1 MKTLKRYTMKINIK
15 YILLSTLAISISAG
29 CKKSFLDQSP
39 EATIVGTNFFKT
51 ETDIKQAVNGAYS
64 SLIGMGLTSYWL
76 FGEMRSDNTTYQYNG
91 KDRGL
96 EQREFVDEFLSSATA
111 PPIQQFWQESYTGIA
126 RCNDVLDHVEK
137 IDMPAANKNQYT
149 GEAELLRAFHYF
161 NLVRQFGGVPL
172 RITST
177 QSPADARSKG
187 RAPEVDVY
195 KQIIA
200 DLTDAST
207 KLPVKYTGGDIG
219 RVTQGTALTLL
230 GKVYLTQKNYAD
242 ALTALRKVTS
252 LGYAMLGDYK
262 NVFDPANK
270 NNSESIFEM
279 QYLGSQNGLSSNFLY
294 QFAPWTS
301 GSTVT
306 GDPGTNLGSGNG
318 YNIPTQDMIN
328 AYEAGDVR
336 KDASLSLNFTDP
348 TSGKVIPYVIKYNHG
363 FVDRGRT
370 NDDFPILRYPDVLL
384 MIAECLNEQAFS
396 GGGEAFTLLN
406 QVRTRAHLPAKTA
419 GNANPALNVSTQ
431 AAFRDA
437 LFQER
442 RVEFAFE
449 NHRWYDLLRT
459 GKAVDVMNA
468 HGARQIAEFATIPA
482 GSYQVTANKLLLPI
496 PQREVTLD
504 NLVQNPQ

>member
-1 MKTLKRYTMKINIK
+1 MKIK
-15 YILLSTLAISISAG
+15 YILLSTLAISITAG

-91 KDRGL
+91 TDRGL

-111 PPIQQFWQESYTGIA
+111 PPIQQFWQESYTAIA
-126 RCNDVLDHVEK
+126 HCNDVLNHVGN
-137 IDMPAANKNQYT
+137 ITMTDAAKNQYT
-149 GEAELLRAFHYF
+149 GEVKVLRAFHYF

-172 RITST
+172 RITAT
-177 QSPADARSKG
+177 QSPSDARSKG
-187 RAPEVDVY
+187 RASEAEVY
-195 KQIIA
+195 KQIID

-207 KLPVKYTGGDIG
+207 KLPAKYTGNNIG

-230 GKVYLTQKNYAD
+230 GKVYLTQKNYAE
-242 ALTALRKVTS
+242 ALTALRKVTT

-262 NVFDPANK
+262 NVFDPSNK
-270 NNSESIFEM
+270 NNSESIFEI

-328 AYEAGDVR
+328 AYEPGDVR

-348 TSGKVIPYVIKYNHG
+348 TSHKIVPYVIKFNHG
-363 FVDRGRT
+363 FVDRGKT

-384 MIAECLNEQAFS
+384 MIAESLNEQGFAA
-396 GGGEAFTLLN
+396 GGEAFNLLN
-406 QVRTRAHLPAKTA
+406 QVRSRAHLPAKTA
-419 GNANPALNVSTQ
+419 GNADPALSVNTQ
-431 AAFRDA
+431 AEFRDA
-437 LFQER
+437 IFQER

-459 GKAVDVMNA
+459 GKAVDIMNA
-468 HGARQIAEFATIPA
+468 HGGRQIAEFSTIPA
-482 GSYQVTANKLLLPI
+482 GSYKVTANKLLLPI

-504 NLVQNPQ
+504 GLTQNPQ

>member
-1 MKTLKRYTMKINIK
+1 MKINIK
-15 YILLSTLAISISAG
+15 YVLISTLAISIASG
-29 CKKSFLDQSP
+29 CKKDFLNQTP
-39 EATIVGTNFFKT
+39 EATIVGDNFFKT

-91 KDRGL
+91 TDRGL

-111 PPIQQFWQESYTGIA
+111 PPIQQYWQENYTAIA
-126 RCNDVLDHVEK
+126 HSNDVLDHVGK
-137 IDMPAANKNQYT
+137 ISMSDAAKNQYT

-161 NLVRQFGGVPL
+161 NLVRQFGGVPI
-172 RITST
+172 RITAT
-177 QSPADARSKG
+177 QSPGDARSKG
-187 RAPEVDVY
+187 RATEADVY
-195 KQIIA
+195 KQIVA
-200 DLTDAST
+200 DLTDAAS
-207 KLPVKYTGGDIG
+207 KLPAKYTGADIG

-242 ALTALRKVTS
+242 ALTALRKVTA
-252 LGYAMLGDYK
+252 LGYTMLPDYK
-262 NVFDPANK
+262 SVFDPANK
-270 NNSESIFEM
+270 NNSESIFEI

-318 YNIPTQDMIN
+318 YNIPTQDMID
-328 AYEAGDVR
+328 AYESGDIR
-336 KDASLSLNFTDP
+336 KDASLSLSFKDP
-348 TSGKVIPYVIKYNHG
+348 TSGKVVPYVTKYNHG
-363 FVDRGRT
+363 FVDRGKT

-384 MIAECLNEQAFS
+384 MIAECLNEQGFAA
-396 GGGEAFTLLN
+396 GGEAFNLLN

-419 GNANPALNVSTQ
+419 GNTNPALNVSTQ

-437 LFQER
+437 IFQER

-459 GKAVDVMNA
+459 GKAVEVMNA
-468 HGARQIAEFATIPA
+468 HGLRQMAQFSTIPA
-482 GSYQVTANKLLLPI
+482 GSYKVTTNKLLLPI

-504 NLVQNPQ
+504 NLTQNPQ